1 MTPILIRFLPRQHLQ
16 LHHLTE
22 SSLPALLLVLNPFQL
37 LPCRSEVRFSS
48 RFLRSRCFC
57 YQSGGGHWQQPFPG
71 DPEDP
76 ALAVSADWA
85 NFSRVPDPGFQA
97 LLGKNLSTSPKN
109 PAFQHI
115 LKLPQWY
122 HTDTIIL
129 MAMTLRLTA
138 EEEKILGRLASQLGT
153 SKQKALIEAMKM
165 VEQNT
170 AKKRK
175 LDEALQF
182 VLSNDK
188 ELMQR
193 LADA

>member
-1 MTPILIRFLPRQHLQ
+1 
-16 LHHLTE
+16 
-22 SSLPALLLVLNPFQL
+22 
-37 LPCRSEVRFSS
+37 
-48 RFLRSRCFC
+48 
-57 YQSGGGHWQQPFPG
+57 
-71 DPEDP
+71 
-76 ALAVSADWA
+76 
-85 NFSRVPDPGFQA
+85 
-97 LLGKNLSTSPKN
+97 
-109 PAFQHI
+109 
-115 LKLPQWY
+115 
-122 HTDTIIL
+122 

-138 EEEKILGRLASQLGT
+138 EEEQILERLASQLGT

-165 VEQNT
+165 VEQRT

>member
-1 MTPILIRFLPRQHLQ
+1 
-16 LHHLTE
+16 
-22 SSLPALLLVLNPFQL
+22 
-37 LPCRSEVRFSS
+37 
-48 RFLRSRCFC
+48 
-57 YQSGGGHWQQPFPG
+57 
-71 DPEDP
+71 
-76 ALAVSADWA
+76 
-85 NFSRVPDPGFQA
+85 
-97 LLGKNLSTSPKN
+97 
-109 PAFQHI
+109 
-115 LKLPQWY
+115 
-122 HTDTIIL
+122 